1 MEKELV
7 KLDTEMNTDIKI
19 IKDKYSCLK
28 VNLDKRKREQPAL
41 KIKKNNLGSI
51 QKWKILVWNKD
62 ISKEKGIDKC
72 YVCDY
77 EIDSKNF
84 ECGHIIY
91 VKDNGDTNLDILLP
105 T

>member
-51 QKWKILVWNKD
+51 QK
-62 ISKEKGIDKC
+62 
-72 YVCDY
+72 
-77 EIDSKNF
+77 
-84 ECGHIIY
+84 
-91 VKDNGDTNLDILLP
+91 
-105 T
+105 